1 MKKEQEPMS
10 RRSAIKMVG
19 LGFGTLA
26 TIPLKD
32 TLFPRIPPEN
42 PTHTLTEWPTLNKE
56 SLPRELLTILKSTP
70 DMHID
75 REGYLKCKDFDGT
88 WSRID
93 FAQTLFNKENSN
105 ARDRLRTDVPWA
117 IVLHWVGGEYDTLQ
131 NYITR
136 GFDSI
141 RNVGEGV
148 YTRTSAHVLVG
159 EKAPQPSE
167 DGLDKPLTI
176 AQIQKPGAD
185 SVPFRAA
192 HLAPIYW
199 GAYLNGESP
208 FEKPRRWYP
217 VNAMNEL
224 QMKLYPGF
232 HSVLQDA
239 YDGVHISPDKRT
251 LGIEIAGAFFDEIPP
266 LKQTTANVLATVC
279 VLMKA
284 YKIPAWDV
292 LGHYEIQPGKGDP
305 GKEYLSTI
313 RFLLGIKALQEP
325 DKELKGLVF
334 GNFIDGKDYRKA
346 ARDYFDSVRKYLLL
360 TSRPDV
366 VSNWEGK
373 IKFWFV
379 YDSLFSENNDMPIA
393 DSLRKPIE
401 EKDIKTGL
409 GFLERRNDGGYH
421 TGYDYN
427 LENDAGKPTFLIGN
441 AKCIYAGN
449 LGMGFGNTAIFRLR
463 TPDGADYIVRYLH
476 LEKLNVKKGNIY
488 IKGKV
493 IGKIGKSG
501 GQLSE
506 HLHLDI
512 APIATYEEIGSPN
525 LRLNLWPS
533 ATTKMSRVK
542 EQFIDPNVFISK
554 YPEIPK
560 NVFRFI
566 E

>member
-10 RRSAIKMVG
+10 RRSVIKMVG
-19 LGFGTLA
+19 LGFGTVA

-56 SLPRELLTILKSTP
+56 SLPRELSTILKSTP

-117 IVLHWVGGEYDTLQ
+117 IVLHWVGGKYDSLQ
-131 NYITR
+131 NYVTR
-136 GFDSI
+136 GFDGI

-148 YTRTSAHVLVG
+148 YTSTSAHVLVG
-159 EKAPQPSE
+159 EKAPQPSK

-176 AQIQKPGAD
+176 AQIQKPDTNG
-185 SVPFRAA
+185 VPFRAA
-192 HLAPIYW
+192 HLAPINW
-199 GAYLNGESP
+199 
-208 FEKPRRWYP
+208 EKYIKEDNWRWYP
-217 VNAMNEL
+217 VNAMNDL
-224 QMKLYPGF
+224 QRKLYPGF
-232 HSVLQDA
+232 HSVLQDI

-251 LGIEIAGAFFDEIPP
+251 LGIEIGGAFFDKTPP
-266 LKQTTANVLATVC
+266 STQTTANVLATVC

-292 LGHYEIQPGKGDP
+292 IGHYEIQPGKGDP

-325 DKELKGLVF
+325 DKELKELVF
-334 GNFIDGKDYRKA
+334 GNFINGKDYRKA

-366 VSNWEGK
+366 VSSWEGK

-379 YDSLFSENNDMPIA
+379 YDSLFSEKNDMPIA
-393 DSLRKPIE
+393 DSLRSPIE
-401 EKDIKTGL
+401 GKDIKTGL
-409 GFLERRNDGGYH
+409 GFLKVRDDGGYH

-476 LEKLNVKKGNIY
+476 LEKLPSVTGGEIY
-488 IKGKV
+488 KKGKV
-493 IGKIGKSG
+493 VGRIGKSG
-501 GQLSE
+501 RQLSE

-512 APIATYEEIGSPN
+512 APISTYEEIGPPGF
-525 LRLNLWPS
+525 RLNLWPS
-533 ATTKMSRVK
+533 ATTRMSRVK
-542 EQFIDPNVFISK
+542 EQFIDPDVFISK